1 MRSLR
6 SDGWGH
12 GANHALRF
20 LRAYAILDTSTIK
33 GVSRPVKWNEMPYFE
48 DTTPEIKGLEFDL
61 QIAENGGDPGVTHQ
75 NPYEGEDDDSAS
87 VAASGNH
94 SHGV

>member
-6 SDGWGH
+6 SGDWGH

-20 LRAYAILDTSTIK
+20 LRAYAILDTSAIK
-33 GVSRPVKWNEMPYFE
+33 GVSRPVKWNEMPFFE

-61 QIAENGGDPGVTHQ
+61 QLEENGGDSSVTHK
-75 NPYEGEDDDSAS
+75 NPYEGE
-87 VAASGNH
+87 GE
-94 SHGV
+94 